1 MIIHFLSKGSADQ
14 ISGGYLYNRYVLDF
28 LVATGY
34 TVRYHEDSKR
44 LDAISRNDCV
54 IVDSIVLVEL
64 AERLLPM
71 TCPVVLLL
79 HVVPDASAPFH
90 KQIAIEPDALEP
102 LYARSLIVVTG
113 NDSLRRVRRS
123 FPNRHLDAVC
133 FEPGVPA
140 NWFEK
145 RDYSETARTL
155 LCIAN
160 YVDYKGHLALFR
172 CLEGLQDLDWT
183 LDIFGNTKLQS
194 DYYDALLAWL
204 SQHGL
209 ADRIFCRAEIA
220 HDEVNR
226 QMLKSDMLI
235 HLSEYES
242 YAMVIA
248 EAIASGL
255 PVFAHRTGNHELFG
269 TSGLVHYV
277 DDPLTEKVQTDLRS
291 FIEVPSAYTRLRR
304 NAAWQR
310 RDWDDVGRDFA
321 HLLEKH
327 LWN

>member
-34 TVRYHEDSKR
+34 TVRYHEDSTR

-64 AERLLPM
+64 AELLLSM
-71 TCPVVLLL
+71 TCPTVLLL
-79 HVVPDASAPFH
+79 HVVPDASTPLH
-90 KQIAIEPDALEP
+90 KQIAIEPEALEP

-113 NDSLRRVRRS
+113 NNSLRRVRRS

-133 FEPGVPA
+133 LEPGVPA

-145 RDYSETARTL
+145 REYSETAITL
-155 LCIAN
+155 LCVAN
-160 YVDYKGHLALFR
+160 YVDYKGHLALLK

-183 LDIFGNTKLQS
+183 LHLFGNTKLQP
-194 DYYDALLAWL
+194 DFYDDLAARV
-204 SQHGL
+204 SKHGL
-209 ADRIFCRAEIA
+209 VDRIFCRAEIA

-242 YAMVIA
+242 YSMVIA

-255 PVFAHRTGNHELFG
+255 PVFAHRTGNHEVFG
-269 TSGLVHYV
+269 TSGLVHYI
-277 DDPLTEKVQTDLRS
+277 DDLQIDKVQTDLRS
-291 FIEVPSAYTRLRR
+291 FMEVPSTYARLRR
-304 NAAWQR
+304 NATWQQ
-310 RDWDDVGRDFA
+310 RDWNDVGRDFA